1 MRLLVV
7 EDQEDLNEII
17 VRKLKKENYAVDSC
31 LRGDEALD
39 YLQAAEYDGVIL
51 DIMLPGLTG
60 IGVLKKMRA
69 AMETGRRCCS

>member
-17 VRKLKKENYAVDSC
+17 VRKLKRENYAVDSC
-31 LRGDEALD
+31 TRGDEALD
-39 YLQAAEYDGVIL
+39 YLSSAEYDGVIL

-60 IGVLKKMRA
+60 IGVLKKCAKR
-69 AMETGRRCCS
+69 ETGRRYCC